1 MKRYIVIRKNFGHSS
16 GNEGE
21 NGKNEF
27 WNNED
32 YHEYHEKHGLHFS
45 EKLAMW
51 ASDKMVN
58 ADGTKHSWSV
68 EDVKGAFK
76 SLGYE
81 KPEKCT
87 WGDATYLAN
96 MYYSDFMPM
105 LKTETD
111 AVKMAYMI
119 MKDPDGYDG
128 MAFNRWTADI
138 MTKNENVDWKS
149 VM

>member
-1 MKRYIVIRKNFGHSS
+1 MKRYIVIKKKFGHSES
-16 GNEGE
+16 DEVE
-21 NGKNEF
+21 NGRNEF
-27 WNNED
+27 WNNEG
-32 YHEYHEKHGLHFS
+32 YNEYKSKHGMHFS
-45 EKLAMW
+45 DKLAMW
-51 ASDKMVN
+51 ASSKMEN
-58 ADGTKHSWSV
+58 ADGTKHSWSID
-68 EDVKGAFK
+68 EVKGAFK
-76 SLGYE
+76 SLGYD

-96 MYYSDFMPM
+96 MYYSDFIPM

-128 MAFNRWTADI
+128 MAFNRWTSDI
-138 MTKNENVDWKS
+138 MTKNEKVDWEK